1 MDRRSVIAGLLAV
14 AALNV
19 TPARAQS
26 AKTTITLWHALSGV
40 LGEEVNRVCQA
51 FNASQSEVEIQ
62 ALFRGTYAETM
73 TQAVAAFRAGQA
85 PNLVQVFEVGTGTML
100 NAGEA
105 VVQVWDLSQRTGIE
119 IDPERYIP
127 AVRGY
132 YSLPDGRLAS
142 APWNSST
149 AIMYYNK
156 DAFEKAGLDP
166 EKAPATWPE
175 VLVALEQIKSKG
187 TTPGGMTTAWPTW
200 VQVEQYSAI
209 HNVPFATEANGFNGW
224 NAELTINSAAHVKH
238 IQRLLDMAK
247 AGLFTYGGRDGA
259 AGPIFPSGQAAIGFD
274 SSASRPEI
282 QKQAQFRW
290 AAAYLPYDPEIIET
304 PINSVI
310 GGASLWPMNS
320 RNRTPEQFAAVAKFI
335 DFLAKAETDA
345 EWAQDTGY
353 VPVTIGGSE
362 LMKTSGFFDK
372 NPGTEVPVNQLLR
385 GEVTDNSRGFRLGRM
400 PEIRNII
407 QEELERA
414 LQGQQSAQQAMD
426 TAVQRGNT
434 VLRQFERTV
443 RA

>member
-1 MDRRSVIAGLLAV
+1 MHRRTVIASGLALATV
-14 AALNV
+14 PLAS
-19 TPARAQS
+19 ARSQS
-26 AKTTITLWHALSGV
+26 GKTTITLWHALSGT
-40 LGEEVNRVCQA
+40 LGEEVSNVCAA
-51 FNASQSEVEIQ
+51 FNASQGEFEIQ
-62 ALFRGTYAETM
+62 PLFRGSYVETM

-105 VVQVWDLSQRTGIE
+105 VVQAWQVSEKSGVK
-119 IDPERYIP
+119 IDSERYIP

-132 YSLPDGRLAS
+132 YSLTDGRLAS
-142 APWNSST
+142 VPWNSST
-149 AIMYYNK
+149 AIMYYNM

-166 EKAPATWPE
+166 EQAPATWPE

-209 HNVPFATEANGFNGW
+209 HNIPFATRANGFEGW
-224 NAELTINSAAHVKH
+224 DAELQINSPAHVKH
-238 IQRLLDMAK
+238 VQRLLDMAK

-274 SSASRPEI
+274 SSASRSEI
-282 QKQAQFRW
+282 EKQAQFRW
-290 AAAYLPYDPEIIET
+290 SAAYLPYDPEIIAT
-304 PINSVI
+304 PTNSVI

-320 RNRTPEQFAAVAKFI
+320 PNRTPEQFVAVAKFV

-345 EWAQDTGY
+345 DWAEDTGY
-353 VPVTIGGSE
+353 VPVTIGGSA
-362 LMKTSGFFDK
+362 LMKERGFFDK
-372 NPGTEVPVNQLLR
+372 NPGTAIPVNQLLR

-414 LQGQQSAQQAMD
+414 LQGRQTAQQAMD